1 MNPELIFVYGTL
13 KQGLCNAGANQGRR
27 VPGRHVTEDA
37 WPLMIVVNGRWPWL
51 RPLRGQGHR
60 VAGELY
66 EVDAAAL
73 ARMDA
78 LERIHEPG
86 QYQRHRIAVL
96 DDADGTRREAW
107 VYFGTEEGYVAR
119 GGGHTGPLDEYRLEH
134 QECQAPFGE

>member
-1 MNPELIFVYGTL
+1 MTTELIFVYGTL
-13 KQGLCNAGANQGRR
+13 KEGLCNAAANQGRR
-27 VPGRHVTEDA
+27 VPGRHVTEHA
-37 WPLMIVVNGRWPWL
+37 WPLMIVVQGRWPWL
-51 RPLRGQGHR
+51 LPRRGEGHR

-78 LERIHEPG
+78 LERVDEPG

-96 DDADGTRREAW
+96 DDVDGTRREAW

-119 GGGHTGPLDEYRLEH
+119 GGGHAGPLDEYRLEH
-134 QECQAPFGE
+134 QECHVPFGE